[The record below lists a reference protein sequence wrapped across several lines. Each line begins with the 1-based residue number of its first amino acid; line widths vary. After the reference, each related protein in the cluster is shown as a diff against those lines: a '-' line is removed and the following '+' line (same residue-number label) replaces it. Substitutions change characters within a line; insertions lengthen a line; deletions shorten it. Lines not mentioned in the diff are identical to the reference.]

1 MYVYPKMD
9 RFIKLQFI
17 DVFPITKRN
26 TRRFKKEN
34 KKRNLNNWY
43 EKSR

>member
-1 MYVYPKMD
+1 MYVYPKID

-17 DVFPITKRN
+17 DVFSITKRN

-34 KKRNLNNWY
+34 KR
-43 EKSR
+43 ES